1 MANMPRSS
9 LFSKPFFNKS
19 NSTNI
24 PIGSILSEIGLHDLR
39 RDPYTFHKKWRDP
52 NFDRIQ
58 DEQIFFKG
66 YKVYG
71 INATRDGPNKD
82 RIGTIK
88 SRTAGSL
95 FGEPFY
101 EVDFEDVSDGDN
113 KRTLTNV
120 NQSDLFLQLPED
132 IVRRGG
138 KNRKIS
144 KKYRKSKYRK
154 SKYRKSKNRK

>member
-1 MANMPRSS
+1 MARSS
-9 LFSKPFFNKS
+9 FFSKSK
-19 NSTNI
+19 STNI

-39 RDPYTFHKKWRDP
+39 PDPYTFHKNWRDL

-58 DEQIFFKG
+58 DKQIFFEG
-66 YKVYG
+66 DKVYG
-71 INATRDGPNKD
+71 INVTRDGLNKD

-88 SRTAGSL
+88 SRTRGSL

-101 EVDFEDVSDGDN
+101 EVDFEDVSDGGN
-113 KRTLTNV
+113 KRITNV